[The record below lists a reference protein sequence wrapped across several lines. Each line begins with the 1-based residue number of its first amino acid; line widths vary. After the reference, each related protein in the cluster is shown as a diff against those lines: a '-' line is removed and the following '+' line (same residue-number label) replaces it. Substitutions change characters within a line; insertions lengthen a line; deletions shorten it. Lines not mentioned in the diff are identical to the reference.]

1 MTDID
6 KDGGILVKDSLM
18 GGKIRAYPHTCE
30 NCGKCKPLYSV
41 NDGLSFLCMRCVT
54 T

>member
-6 KDGGILVKDSLM
+6 KDGGILVKDGLM
-18 GGKIRAYPHTCE
+18 GGKIRAYPNICE
-30 NCGKCKPLYSV
+30 RCRKIKPLYSV
-41 NDGLSFLCMRCVT
+41 EDGGAILCMRCVT